1 MTIITVMLIAASAV
15 AIVVIA
21 NDIADIAD
29 NYRRKGDEERTS
41 DQ

>member
-1 MTIITVMLIAASAV
+1 MTIVTVLLIVASAV
-15 AIVVIA
+15 AIVIIA

>member
-1 MTIITVMLIAASAV
+1 MTIVTVLLIVASAV

-29 NYRRKGDEERTS
+29 NYRRNGNEERTS
-41 DQ
+41 D